1 MAVVGATVTVFAGS
15 APELRHGDD
24 YRIVGKVAEIDP
36 EGGERSGEVAQYV
49 GDLPLR
55 AAFVD
60 VVVPAADIG
69 ERHLYAEICFDELS
83 ELSQAVAEA
92 ASWVV
97 RTRSGF
103 VLGRIGGFQHF
114 YRVERLL
121 PGSMQN
127 GIHRLVVHGFKS
139 VRDGS
144 RIRVA
149 ATDTEVVDVVH
160 GDGAFGARQNSWECG
175 TERDGAEG
183 RVVS

>member
-1 MAVVGATVTVFAGS
+1 MAVVGSAVPVFAGS
-15 APELRHGDD
+15 AAELRHGDD

-36 EGGERSGEVAQYV
+36 EGGERLGEVAQHV

-69 ERHLYAEICFDELS
+69 ERHLYAEIRLDELS

-92 ASWVV
+92 ASRVV

-103 VLGRIGGFQHF
+103 VLGGVGGFQHF
-114 YRVERLL
+114 DCVEGFL
-121 PGSMQN
+121 PCTVQN
-127 GIHRLVVHGFKS
+127 GIDRLVVHGFKS

-144 RIRVA
+144 RIRIA
-149 ATDTEVVDVVH
+149 ATDTEVVDVVYR
-160 GDGAFGARQNSWECG
+160 DGTFRARQNSRECR

-183 RVVS
+183 RVVG